1 MLTVRHQVQVTRIYG
16 QYLKKKNI
24 EIGKWA
30 HEKIPPLSTGVII
43 LLLPATMN
51 PIVLINSAFN
61 ESVIQV
67 SLAVKLFNGCITNHS
82 VLHGIHEIGLPKT
95 ASLW

>member
-1 MLTVRHQVQVTRIYG
+1 MLTVRHQGQVTRIYG

-51 PIVLINSAFN
+51 PIVLINSASN

-67 SLAVKLFNGCITNHS
+67 SLAVKLFNSCITNHS